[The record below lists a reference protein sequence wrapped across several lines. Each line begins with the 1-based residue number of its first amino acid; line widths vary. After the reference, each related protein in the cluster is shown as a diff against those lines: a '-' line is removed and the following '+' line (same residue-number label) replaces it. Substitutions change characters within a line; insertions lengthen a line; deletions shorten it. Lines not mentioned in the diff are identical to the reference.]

1 VTGAWPAQGIP
12 LQGQQGIIGPIGP
25 TGPTGANGNTLL
37 NGTGAPANTLGNN
50 GDFYL
55 DTAANMMYGPKT
67 GGAWPAGFSII
78 GPAGPPGPIS
88 GNFPDAPSDSN
99 LYGRKNAV
107 WSLIP
112 STAGV
117 AVGTTAPATPADN
130 TLWWKSDVGVM
141 YIYYNDGNTKQWVV
155 VDPTIDP
162 GSYVVKA
169 GDTMLGPLTLAADPT
184 TNLQAATKQYIDN
197 RALRYDAAQG
207 LTALQQSQAR
217 RNVAFTAANRNHIAG
232 LGLSTA
238 GASATFTVNPGAA
251 ADSTNAQMMLLAAA
265 MSKTT
270 AAFAVGS
277 GNGALDTGSI
287 VANTWYHVYLVMN
300 ASTMAIDVMVSGSL
314 TPALSG
320 GFSLFRRIGSMKTN
334 ASSQWASF
342 SQLDDEFLWLVPIQ
356 DVANVTLTS
365 TALLSTLSTPPGVQT
380 FADVLFASN
389 PGATVYFTVTSP
401 DQTDSVPSASIFD
414 TYSLSNTAP
423 AFWHGYIRT
432 DINSRIR
439 VRPSITAGACYINTR
454 GWRDPRGRNA

>member
-1 VTGAWPAQGIP
+1 V
-12 LQGQQGIIGPIGP
+12 
-25 TGPTGANGNTLL
+25 
-37 NGTGAPANTLGNN
+37 
-50 GDFYL
+50 
-55 DTAANMMYGPKT
+55 
-67 GGAWPAGFSII
+67 
-78 GPAGPPGPIS
+78 GPPGPIS

-112 STAGV
+112 SSASV
-117 AVGTTAPATPADN
+117 AVGATAPATPADN

-141 YIYYNDGNTKQWVV
+141 YIYYNDGNSKQWVV

-197 RALRYDAAQG
+197 RAVRYDAAQG

-238 GASATFTVNPGAA
+238 GASATFSVNPGAA

-265 MSKTT
+265 MNKTT
-270 AAFAVGS
+270 ATFAAGS

-287 VANTWYHVYLVMN
+287 VASTWYHVYLVMN
-300 ASTMAIDVMVSGSL
+300 ASTMAVDVMISGSPSS
-314 TPALSG
+314 PAVSG

-334 ASSQWASF
+334 ASSQWISF
-342 SQLDDEFLWLVPIQ
+342 SQLDDEFLWLVAVQ
-356 DVANVTLTS
+356 DAANI
-365 TALLSTLSTPPGVQT
+365 TLSTTATLLPLSTPSGVQT
-380 FADVLFASN
+380 LADVVFSSN
-389 PGATVYFTVTSP
+389 PGATIYFALTSP
-401 DQTDSVPSASIFD
+401 DQTDSAPSASIFD

-423 AFWHGYIRT
+423 AFWHGYLRT
-432 DINSRIR
+432 DISSRIR
-439 VRPSITAGACYINTR
+439 ARASGNAGACYINTR